1 MLNIIFSIAD
11 NLVPLERSYS
21 RLIEQC
27 HEDRNMISTA
37 HMDPH
42 DMIVSVEGNNR
53 WVFYDFEGK
62 NEILLYDTYMGFWH
76 IMNIVIGI

>member
-1 MLNIIFSIAD
+1 
-11 NLVPLERSYS
+11 
-21 RLIEQC
+21 
-27 HEDRNMISTA
+27 
-37 HMDPH
+37 
-42 DMIVSVEGNNR
+42 MIVSVEGNNR